1 MNAKLKS
8 NLLIVLGAFMV
19 AIAVYFFLT
28 PTNMTIGGATG
39 IAIVLSYLLN
49 LPMSYVLFATNIVLF
64 ALGFLFI
71 GNKFGIKTV
80 LTSLGI
86 SFIIFILEK
95 VIPLDGPI
103 VDDML
108 LQMIIAVIVS
118 AVGMAIILNQYA
130 SIGGTD
136 ILSKIINKFTG
147 LDLGKGV
154 LLCDLVITL
163 FVGIVFGLE
172 IGLYSLLGIIMNGL
186 IIDFTIDG
194 LNTSKNIIIN
204 TEDPELV
211 KNYIVKDL
219 NHSANLYKAVG
230 AYTGEERTVIMTVC
244 SRRDY
249 LLLKRFIQ
257 KNAHN
262 SFLVVM
268 NASEVYG
275 FRWRN
280 ILDL

>member
-1 MNAKLKS
+1 M
-8 NLLIVLGAFMV
+8 
-19 AIAVYFFLT
+19 
-28 PTNMTIGGATG
+28 
-39 IAIVLSYLLN
+39 
-49 LPMSYVLFATNIVLF
+49 
-64 ALGFLFI
+64 
-71 GNKFGIKTV
+71 

-86 SFIIFILEK
+86 SLIIFILEK
-95 VIPLDGPI
+95 IIPLDGPVI
-103 VDDML
+103 DDLL

-163 FVGIVFGLE
+163 FVGIVFGLK

-204 TEDPELV
+204 TEKPDLV
-211 KNYIVKDL
+211 KDYIVKEL

-230 AYTGEERTVIMTVC
+230 AYTGIERTVIMTVC

-249 LLLKRFIQ
+249 LLLKRFIE
-257 KNAHN
+257 KNAPN

-280 ILDL
+280 ISD

>member
-1 MNAKLKS
+1 
-8 NLLIVLGAFMV
+8 MV

-49 LPMSYVLFATNIVLF
+49 LPMSYVLFATNIILF

-257 KNAHN
+257 KNAPN

>member
-39 IAIVLSYLLN
+39 IAIVLSYLLH
-49 LPMSYVLFATNIVLF
+49 LPMSYVLF

-71 GNKFGIKTV
+71 GNKFGVKTV

-257 KNAHN
+257 KNAPN

-280 ILDL
+280 ILD

>member
-39 IAIVLSYLLN
+39 IAIVLSYLLH

-95 VIPLDGPI
+95 IIPLDGPI

-172 IGLYSLLGIIMNGL
+172 IGLYSLLGIMMNGL
-186 IIDFTIDG
+186 IIDYTIDG

-204 TEDPELV
+204 SEDPELV

-257 KNAHN
+257 KNAPN

-280 ILDL
+280 ILDW

>member
-1 MNAKLKS
+1 
-8 NLLIVLGAFMV
+8 
-19 AIAVYFFLT
+19 
-28 PTNMTIGGATG
+28 
-39 IAIVLSYLLN
+39 
-49 LPMSYVLFATNIVLF
+49 
-64 ALGFLFI
+64 
-71 GNKFGIKTV
+71 
-80 LTSLGI
+80 
-86 SFIIFILEK
+86 
-95 VIPLDGPI
+95 
-103 VDDML
+103 
-108 LQMIIAVIVS
+108 MIIAVIVS

-163 FVGIVFGLE
+163 FVGIVFGLK

-204 TEDPELV
+204 TEKPELV
-211 KNYIVKDL
+211 KDYIVKEL

-230 AYTGEERTVIMTVC
+230 AYTGIEHTVIMTVC

-249 LLLKRFIQ
+249 LLLKRFIE
-257 KNAHN
+257 KNAPN

-280 ILDL
+280 ISD

>member
-249 LLLKRFIQ
+249 LFLKRFIQ
-257 KNAHN
+257 KKAPN